1 MTRDDL
7 SPWLRWMPGWLLL
20 PVAAA
25 ILSQIYTILAIRGL
39 WSGLKE
45 AHLEVR
51 HVLRVVRG
59 IIEKEKSDG

>member
-1 MTRDDL
+1 MARDKL
-7 SPWLRWMPGWLLL
+7 RSWLRWMPGWLLL

-25 ILSQIYTILAIRGL
+25 ILSQLYTICAIRGL

-51 HVLRVVRG
+51 HELQVVRG
-59 IIEKEKSDG
+59 IIEKERGDE